1 MRKTLIMDALVGIMA
16 KAALSRKGAGRG
28 MPGWRL
34 ERSQGTATG
43 TPQGAPQ
50 GAAQGLSLGTS

>member
-1 MRKTLIMDALVGIMA
+1 MDALVGIMA